1 MFKGYINEKEY
12 KDQGEYYRDLNEMQK
27 SGKSFTA
34 NCSYS
39 TQYDDF
45 VKNKEDEKEPTCECI
60 NTLIPD
66 LDDLYAE
73 YLQAE
78 DKRKWMEDFKN
89 TRKFVLP
96 KGISQEKLQDSIQH
110 KLASLKHEKAFY
122 SDQLQNTKEEY
133 NELDYERT
141 KTYNNLKNLNEKI
154 ESLYGIGEE
163 CQDCLD
169 MIYWLEGNY
178 NQALLPKEEQPC
190 KIESKEVTE
199 DKEYSI
205 DDLLESFKSMYEKL
219 LS

>member
-12 KDQGEYYRDLNEMQK
+12 LDQGEYYRDLNEMQK

-45 VKNKEDEKEPTCECI
+45 INGKKNEEINLEKV
-60 NTLIPD
+60 NNLIPD

-73 YLQAE
+73 YLQAK

-96 KGISQEKLQDSIQH
+96 KGISQEQLQESIQH
-110 KLASLKHEKAFY
+110 KLESLKHEKAFY

-141 KTYNNLKNLNEKI
+141 KIYNNLKNLNEKV

>member
-27 SGKSFTA
+27 SGNSFTA

-39 TQYDDF
+39 TEYDDF
-45 VKNKEDEKEPTCECI
+45 IGNIKNEEINLEKV
-60 NTLIPD
+60 NKLIPD
-66 LDDLYAE
+66 LDDLYVE
-73 YLQAE
+73 YLQAK
-78 DKRKWMEDFKN
+78 DQRKWMEDFKN
-89 TRKFVLP
+89 NRKFVLP
-96 KGISQEKLQDSIQH
+96 KGISQEQLQDSIQY
-110 KLASLKHEKAFY
+110 KLASLKNEKVFY
-122 SDQLQNTKEEY
+122 LDQMQNAKNEY

-141 KTYNNLKNLNEKI
+141 QIYNKLKSLNEKI
-154 ESLYGIGEE
+154 ESLYGICQE

-169 MIYWLEGNY
+169 MISWLEGNY